1 MSKELRSAVK
11 RLAVLVMAF
20 VMVTAAFTPALAAP
34 AKKAPSLN
42 ATEATI
48 VVGKSFN
55 FNVNNKIKGSTYS
68 WRVTNEDVAVINEK
82 NGVVTGVAKGSTSV
96 LCRVSTG
103 TTNYLLRG
111 KVTVLKP
118 AVKVTIANPVEDLEV
133 GEYYRLRA
141 DLLPESS
148 NDIITWTS
156 SNDSIILVD
165 KDGSFAAKKAGTVTI
180 TATSKSD
187 RSDSIT
193 IKVGGGGDVVDVEE
207 PGEDDD
213 KPEEK
218 PEEVKLG
225 KVVYEEKFE
234 SSLGGFFGRGTAG
247 LSQSVAGRAAE
258 GKGYMAVVGRTI
270 NWHGAMVDVT
280 SKVKPGATYQV
291 TGWVR
296 YTSGADEETFKITQ
310 QADTRKGE
318 EYLDITGQVAVKKG
332 EWTKLT
338 GIMVVDPS
346 TTKSQVYFEALTL
359 IDFYVD
365 HLVIQ
370 EVEAE
375 LIEDDLPEIEPAKVG
390 DIVYKNDFEGDKVL
404 NARANSIRTI
414 TDKFARGGKH
424 SLEVARTNAW
434 DGAGVS
440 FTAAN
445 DIEILSLYG
454 RTVKAS
460 FYVMYNEGPDE
471 VNFKLNNK
479 MEKKDN
485 SDNILSQIA
494 VKKGE
499 WTLIEAECYI
509 AEGAPA
515 NLIFVETEGND
526 TLTFYMDNVE
536 FKVVK

>member
-1 MSKELRSAVK
+1 M
-11 RLAVLVMAF
+11 
-20 VMVTAAFTPALAAP
+20 
-34 AKKAPSLN
+34 
-42 ATEATI
+42 
-48 VVGKSFN
+48 
-55 FNVNNKIKGSTYS
+55 
-68 WRVTNEDVAVINEK
+68 
-82 NGVVTGVAKGSTSV
+82 
-96 LCRVSTG
+96 
-103 TTNYLLRG
+103 
-111 KVTVLKP
+111 
-118 AVKVTIANPVEDLEV
+118 
-133 GEYYRLRA
+133 
-141 DLLPESS
+141 
-148 NDIITWTS
+148 
-156 SNDSIILVD
+156 
-165 KDGSFAAKKAGTVTI
+165 
-180 TATSKSD
+180 
-187 RSDSIT
+187 
-193 IKVGGGGDVVDVEE
+193 
-207 PGEDDD
+207 
-213 KPEEK
+213 
-218 PEEVKLG
+218 
-225 KVVYEEKFE
+225 
-234 SSLGGFFGRGTAG
+234 
-247 LSQSVAGRAAE
+247 AGRAAE